1 MEKEKI
7 VNALKNICEGIR
19 INFKEK
25 YGIISHPLTSHIGVE
40 KNGEML
46 TLDKNN
52 IKDYVNWKCDEI
64 KEQAKEIDDIF
75 MQVNKPYRLTFLY
88 LVKDFLTEEEFNSM
102 MKDCWVM
109 TEYPNQEGTWLLL
122 KLFEKS
128 KRELLMTKEELE
140 KFNSLP
146 QVIIIYR
153 GLQGSKAK
161 IRGLSWTL
169 SKDKARWFATRW
181 KNENKVYQAEINKED
196 IFMYTN
202 DRNENEVVI
211 NPTKLK
217 NIKECVGLQDG

>member
-7 VNALKNICEGIR
+7 VNTLKNLCEGIR
-19 INFKEK
+19 INFKNK
-25 YGIISHPLTSHIGVE
+25 SGIISHPLTSHIEVQ
-40 KNGEML
+40 KNGEIL
-46 TLDKNN
+46 VLDKNN

-64 KEQAKEIDDIF
+64 KEQATEIDHIL

-109 TEYPNQEGTWLLL
+109 TEYPNQEGTRILL

-128 KRELLMTKEELE
+128 KRELLMTKEELD

-146 QVIIIYR
+146 QEIIIYR

-161 IRGLSWTL
+161 IRALSWTL
-169 SKDKARWFATRW
+169 SKDKAKWFATRW
-181 KNENKVYQAEINKED
+181 KSENKVYQAEINKED
-196 IFMYTN
+196 IFMYTK
-202 DRNENEVVI
+202 DRNEDEVVI

-217 NIKECVGLQDG
+217 NIKECVEL